1 MSTTTSTWQRYN
13 GDGNLPPGTSPPTG
27 AERGRYLADGELV
40 TAVNTALA
48 VEQPLLVTG
57 QSGTGKTRLAW
68 SIAAEL
74 GLGDVLEFHTRSDHQ
89 AQDVLFSFDNLRRFY
104 HATTRNPLAED
115 PRNYIA
121 YQPLGQA
128 IMWTGE
134 KPRLV
139 LIDEID
145 KAPRDFPNDLLDEID
160 RMTFMVPETN
170 ERFNATR
177 RPVVVITSNSE
188 RQLPDPFLRRCVFH
202 EILFPSPQRL
212 QEILQERLGDLNV
225 SGALGGVATKRFLGL
240 RDLPELEKQPATG
253 ELIVWV
259 KMLHLAGVDPASLE
273 SVAMPQLPFLAA
285 VVKTRHDRQVVARAS

>member
-1 MSTTTSTWQRYN
+1 MTTGNWRRYR
-13 GDGNLPPGTSPPTG
+13 GDGTTPPGAVPQTRG
-27 AERGRYLADGELV
+27 ERGHYLADPELV

-57 QSGTGKTRLAW
+57 QSGTGKTTLAW
-68 SIAAEL
+68 SIASEL

-104 HATTRNPLAED
+104 HAQCGDKRAED
-115 PRNYIA
+115 PANYIT

-128 IMWTGE
+128 I
-134 KPRLV
+134 RAAHQRVV

-160 RMTFMVPETN
+160 RMGFTVPDTG
-170 ERFNATR
+170 ERFDAAS

-202 EILFPSPQRL
+202 EIQFPTPERL
-212 QEILQERLGDLNV
+212 LQILTERLGHLEL
-225 SGALGGVATKRFLGL
+225 SETLATVATERFLEL
-240 RDLPELEKQPATG
+240 RELSGLEKQPATG

-259 KMLHLAGVDPASLE
+259 KVLRQAGVNADALKRVPISE
-273 SVAMPQLPFLAA
+273 LPFPGAI
-285 VVKTRHDRQVVARAS
+285 VKTRHDRQVLARAT

>member
-1 MSTTTSTWQRYN
+1 MTTTSTWQRYK
-13 GDGNLPPGTSPPTG
+13 GDGSAPPGAKAPARG
-27 AERGRYLADGELV
+27 ERGRYLADAELV

-57 QSGTGKTRLAW
+57 QSGTGKTTLAW
-68 SIAAEL
+68 SIATEL

-104 HATTRNPLAED
+104 HAQTSDKRAED
-115 PRNYIA
+115 PGNYITYRA
-121 YQPLGQA
+121 LGQA
-128 IMWTGE
+128 IRSRE
-134 KPRLV
+134 PLPRLV

-160 RMTFMVPETN
+160 RMSFSVPETGD
-170 ERFNATR
+170 RFDALH

-202 EILFPSPQRL
+202 EILFPSPERL
-212 QEILQERLGDLNV
+212 QEILQERLGHLALSNTLA
-225 SGALGGVATKRFLGL
+225 GAATERFLQL
-240 RDLPELEKQPATG
+240 RNLTGLEKQPATG

-259 KMLHLAGVDPASLE
+259 KVLLQAGVDPAALE
-273 SVAMPQLPFLAA
+273 RAPLSELPFPGAI
-285 VVKTRHDRQVVARAS
+285 VKTRHDRQVLAGAT

>member
-1 MSTTTSTWQRYN
+1 MSTTSTWQRYK
-13 GDGNLPPGTSPPTG
+13 GDGTLPPGAEIPKG
-27 AERGRYLADGELV
+27 AERGRYLADTELV

-68 SIAAEL
+68 SIASEL
-74 GLGDVLEFHTRSDHQ
+74 GLGNVLEFHTRSDHQ

-104 HATTRNPLAED
+104 HATTNNPLAED
-115 PRNYIA
+115 PRNYIT
-121 YQPLGQA
+121 YEPLGQA
-128 IMWTGE
+128 IKWTGD

-160 RMTFMVPETN
+160 RMTFTVPETN
-170 ERFNATR
+170 DQFTATV

-202 EILFPSPQRL
+202 EILFPPAQRL
-212 QEILQERLGDLNV
+212 QEILQERLGHLNV
-225 SGALGGVATKRFLGL
+225 SSALGAAATKRFLEL
-240 RDLPELEKQPATG
+240 RELSDLEKQPATG

-259 KMLHLAGVDPASLE
+259 KVLHQAGVDPAALE
-273 SVAMPQLPFLAA
+273 SIALSQVPFQGA
-285 VVKTRHDRQVVARAS
+285 VIKTRHDRQVVAKAS

>member
-1 MSTTTSTWQRYN
+1 MTVTTTWNRYK
-13 GDGNLPPGTSPPTG
+13 GDGSVTPGGVVPSG
-27 AERGRYLADGELV
+27 AERGRYLADADLV

-48 VEQPLLVTG
+48 VEQPLLVIG
-57 QSGTGKTRLAW
+57 QAGTGKTRLAW
-68 SIAAEL
+68 SIATEL
-74 GLGDVLEFHTRSDHQ
+74 GLGDILEFHTRSDHQ

-104 HATTRNPLAED
+104 HATTNNPLAED
-115 PRNYIA
+115 PRNYIT
-121 YQPLGQA
+121 YEPLGKA
-128 IMWTGE
+128 IMWTGDT
-134 KPRLV
+134 PRLV

-160 RMTFMVPETN
+160 RMSFMVPDTD
-170 ERFNATR
+170 ERFTATR

-212 QEILQERLGDLNV
+212 QEILHERLGHLD
-225 SGALGGVATKRFLGL
+225 VASTLAAAATTRFLEV

-259 KMLHLAGVDPASLE
+259 KVLHQAGVDPALLE
-273 SVAMPQLPFLAA
+273 KMAISQLPFQGAII
-285 VVKTRHDRQVVARAS
+285 KTRHDRQVVAKAS